1 MNFNTDFVLATPV
14 EVIDHY
20 YCFLADNLDSSNIC
34 QTMLKLE
41 LITEEHL
48 VDSAKMYSS
57 YQKNSLLLDQLLI
70 SDTSSIVEFCHMLQK
85 TETEQ
90 EVGKMLVNGKTA

>member
-14 EVIDHY
+14 DVIDHY
-20 YCFLADNLDSSNIC
+20 YCFLADNLDGSNIC
-34 QTMLKLE
+34 QTMLELK

-48 VDSAKMYSS
+48 EDSAKMCSD
-57 YQKNSLLLDQLLI
+57 YQNNSLLLDQLLI
-70 SDTSSIVEFCHMLQK
+70 SDTSSIVKFCHMLQN

-90 EVGKMLVNGKTA
+90 EIGKMLVNGKST